1 VCDYTMQGVNQ
12 QPTIPWLTYTNGP
25 AGQPLGPVPVSMALH

>member
-1 VCDYTMQGVNQ
+1 MNQ